1 MKRSVDFLEG
11 FREHLSVIRG
21 RRPGTVK
28 RYVRAVEVFHAWLE
42 VRGARGASDVS
53 AVLRDDVEAWLKDL
67 FYHHGNLKNV
77 SRAGKLSAIKSFWRF
92 LFYKHFIIDNPM
104 ELIPSPRVQRP
115 MPQKFS
121 TGQLQKIFTA
131 PDRSV
136 PLGVRDFAI
145 LELLYATG
153 PRVDEVRR
161 LSLEDLTPQG
171 NGFLV
176 RFFTKGGKERL
187 VPMGK
192 TPSASLMAWLAIRE
206 AHAEPSDEALF
217 VSMARNMP
225 CRRMS
230 VGAYNEVLKRAA
242 AHVGITN
249 ERVFVHKVRATYA
262 TDLYDM
268 GYGIK
273 EISLLMGHNSV
284 ATTERY
290 IAISETALKKTRI
303 PERRWR
309 ELEKGG
315 KSEGGL

>member
-1 MKRSVDFLEG
+1 MEG
-11 FREHLSVIRG
+11 FNEHLVVIRG

-28 RYVRAVEVFHAWLE
+28 RYLRALEVFHAWLE
-42 VRGARGASDVS
+42 VRGVRGADDI
-53 AVLRDDVEAWLKDL
+53 AAITRDDVEAWLKDL
-67 FYHHGNLKNV
+67 FYHSGNLKNV
-77 SRAGKLSAIKSFWRF
+77 SRAGKLSAIKCFWRF
-92 LFYKHFIIDNPM
+92 LFYKRLLVENPM
-104 ELIPSPRVQRP
+104 ELIPAPRVQRP
-115 MPQKFS
+115 VPQKFS
-121 TGQLQKIFTA
+121 TSQLQKIFGA
-131 PDRSV
+131 PDRST

-145 LELLYATG
+145 LEFLYATG

-161 LSLEDLTPQG
+161 LSLDDLTPQG
-171 NGFLV
+171 SGFLV

-192 TPSASLMAWLAIRE
+192 TPSSALMAWLAVRD

-225 CRRMS
+225 GRRMS

-242 AHVGITN
+242 ACVGITN

-303 PERRWR
+303 PEKRWR

-315 KSEGGL
+315 EGERGL